1 MRKLIAIT
9 GIMLA
14 LVGTASAQQFSSGVG
29 PPPKPGSFS
38 VTGNT
43 SSFLAQSMARPN
55 MTAAMMTRP
64 AMASPLNIFN
74 MLPTFN
80 MQNTM
85 LMRNVFG
92 GSSVQMPKQP
102 TPPPKKK

>member
-9 GIMLA
+9 GLFLA
-14 LVGTASAQQFSSGVG
+14 LSSATPAQQFSSGVG
-29 PPPKPGSFS
+29 PPPKVGSVS
-38 VTGNT
+38 VTGT
-43 SSFLAQSMARPN
+43 SSAFFAQSMARPS

-64 AMASPLNIFN
+64 TMGNPLNIFN

-85 LMRNVFG
+85 LMRNIFG
-92 GSSVQMPKQP
+92 GSSVQMPKQA
-102 TPPPKKK
+102 TPPPKY